1 MAMFLFSVLTWQKG
15 QGVTLWF
22 PLKAHKSY
30 SWEPHLTSSLPTPPP
45 PHTTNWDFSMW
56 ILWDHKPSICSKPRT
71 ASPILQSSGIEGW
84 GLGSGIEEAGEELTS
99 SSAEEVTKATLF
111 FSPMWKL
118 HSSGYTPIPLLFL
131 RIQINRL
138 SQQTHTHTPQ
148 T

>member
-1 MAMFLFSVLTWQKG
+1 MAMFPFSVLTWQKG

-22 PLKAHKSY
+22 PLEAHKSY

-111 FSPMWKL
+111 FSPC
-118 HSSGYTPIPLLFL
+118 GNCILLVIHQY
-131 RIQINRL
+131 RCCSWESRL
-138 SQQTHTHTPQ
+138 IAFPSRHTHTPQ